1 MDSTPRKTGTAFEYF
16 LYTAIL
22 METGLAAMIYKTLFR
37 TADLER
43 MQVYFAI
50 FYFGFLGW
58 AISQLNKLHRSRREL
73 AAQSAPVS
81 GPEAAS
87 EDTRPVLGLTGG
99 QIVIIVVVFA
109 TAVAGFT
116 WVLKLVN

>member
-1 MDSTPRKTGTAFEYF
+1 MDSTPRKAGTAFEYF

-22 METGLAAMIYKTLFR
+22 VETGLAALIYKTLFGS
-37 TADLER
+37 ADLER
-43 MQVYFAI
+43 MQIYFAI

-58 AISQLNKLHRSRREL
+58 AIFQLNKLHRNRKE
-73 AAQSAPVS
+73 AAAESAPLAEPPS
-81 GPEAAS
+81 RG
-87 EDTRPVLGLTGG
+87 TRPVPGLTGG

-116 WVLKLVN
+116 WVLKLLN